1 MLRQYALQRR
11 PQVGMTQFRR
21 RSVVA
26 AVVIPLHQ
34 FAIAEQQFSGI
45 QHISAVSDGGMTLN
59 AERCIIGAVRSLG
72 GADENAIR
80 ITGKNRVQESAIDR
94 RLNVGRGIF
103 LQKGV
108 GVAFILLQ
116 FQDLPGRGRFVPVR
130 SDGGESVWRG
140 ALMARQWTVS
150 RDPRAQA
157 AVLLTWIRSGQ
168 RTALVPRGKH
178 FLSSGPRVGTGP

>member
-1 MLRQYALQRR
+1 
-11 PQVGMTQFRR
+11 MTQFRR

-130 SDGGESVWRG
+130 SDGGGIGVARRSDGKAVDSVTRSPGTGGGIADVDPVWSADCAG
-140 ALMARQWTVS
+140 AA
-150 RDPRAQA
+150 
-157 AVLLTWIRSGQ
+157 GE
-168 RTALVPRGKH
+168 AL
-178 FLSSGPRVGTGP
+178 LSSGPRVGTGAVIPE